1 MAQTHSHVDYMDYSN
16 LVNLDEI
23 MNIGTKGYFKPI
35 VPDHRS
41 DGHCCVDPISQL
53 DNQLLDKVDCPYEN
67 PETGMLPPNCKYN
80 DCRECPACNPQANTS
95 TYGATAPKSKR
106 GRPRKNADQPVT
118 QPEQSMSKR
127 GRGRPRKVNP

>member
-53 DNQLLDKVDCPYEN
+53 DNQLLDK
-67 PETGMLPPNCKYN
+67 
-80 DCRECPACNPQANTS
+80 ECPACNPQASTS
-95 TYGATAPKSKR
+95 TYGAAAPMPKRGR
-106 GRPRKNADQPVT
+106 GRPRKIVDQPVT
-118 QPEQSMSKR
+118 QPEQSMPKR